1 MIVSDLVNKR
11 LTRITRGPRQVTKIL
26 DYDILLYQIFSIN
39 FTKLNII
46 FIDTILQ
53 QPSMIVLNIKPTC
66 SQCTLSL
73 PPKSIRKP

>member
-26 DYDILLYQIFSIN
+26 DHDILYQIFSIN

-53 QPSMIVLNIKPTC
+53 QSSMIVLNIKPTR